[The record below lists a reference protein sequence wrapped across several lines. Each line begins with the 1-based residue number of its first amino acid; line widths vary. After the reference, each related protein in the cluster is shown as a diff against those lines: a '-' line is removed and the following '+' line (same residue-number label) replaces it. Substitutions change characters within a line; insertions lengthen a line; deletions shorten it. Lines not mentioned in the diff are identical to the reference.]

1 MRAALPLLLL
11 LAAPAFAQDK
21 NLEKLAGSYSVKEL
35 FREGKAAPDDVKKGY
50 SAVKVAGDK
59 LTVTVGGKE
68 VVAKLKVVDAA
79 KKPAEIDLFPQTEPF
94 EKERAFKGIFEV
106 SGTTLTITY
115 VEDGDRPKDFATDAK
130 TSTKLVLEKK

>member
-21 NLEKLAGSYSVKEL
+21 NLEKLAGSYTVKEL
-35 FREGKAAPDDVKKGY
+35 FREGKAVPDDVKKGMT
-50 SAVKVAGDK
+50 AVKVAGDK
-59 LTVTVGGKE
+59 LTITANGKE
-68 VVAKLKVVDAA
+68 IVARVKVADAA

-94 EKERAFKGIFEV
+94 EKERAFKGIYEV
-106 SGTTLTITY
+106 SGTTVTITY
-115 VEDGDRPKDFATDAK
+115 VEDGERPKDFATDAK

>member
-1 MRAALPLLLL
+1 MRVALPLLLL

-21 NLEKLAGSYSVKEL
+21 NLEKLAGSYMVKEL
-35 FREGKAAPDDVKKGY
+35 HREGKAAADDVKKGY

-59 LTVTVGGKE
+59 LTITANGKE
-68 VVAKLKVVDAA
+68 IVAKLRVVDAT
-79 KKPAEIDLFPQTEPF
+79 KKPAEIDLYPQTEPF

-115 VEDGDRPKDFATDAK
+115 VEEGDRPKDFATDVR
-130 TSTKLVLEKK
+130 TSTKIVLEKK